1 MATVTLKGNEINTL
15 GNLPEIGNSMPN
27 FNLVKNDL
35 SELSKSDLKGKRVV
49 YNIFPSLDT
58 GTCAASARR
67 FNQEAS
73 SLENTYVVCVSRDL
87 PFAQKRFCSAEG
99 IDNVIM
105 ASDYKNGDFG
115 KNLGVIFTDGPL
127 NSLLS
132 RSVIVTDENGKIVF
146 TEQVAETTNEPDYEA
161 AIAALK

>member
-15 GNLPEIGNSMPN
+15 GNLPEIGNNMPN

-35 SELSKSDLKGKRVV
+35 SDLSNSDLEGKKVV
-49 YNIFPSLDT
+49 YNIFPSVDT
-58 GTCAASARR
+58 GTCAASTRR

-73 SLENTYVVCVSRDL
+73 SLENTAVVCVSRDL
-87 PFAQKRFCSAEG
+87 PFAQKRFCGAEG

-105 ASDYKNGDFG
+105 ASDFKNGDFG
-115 KNLGVIFTDGPL
+115 KDLGVIFTDGPL

-132 RSVIVTDENGKIVF
+132 RSVIVADENGKIVF
-146 TEQVAETTNEPDYEA
+146 TEQVAETANEPNYEA